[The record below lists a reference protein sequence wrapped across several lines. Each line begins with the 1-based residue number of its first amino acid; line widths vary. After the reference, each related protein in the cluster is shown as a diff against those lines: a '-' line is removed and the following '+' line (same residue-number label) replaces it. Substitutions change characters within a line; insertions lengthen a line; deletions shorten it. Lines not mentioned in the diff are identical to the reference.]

1 MTKEEKQQY
10 NREYYKKNQEAC
22 KAQARADYHKNQAER
37 KLTQKKYRMSNKP
50 LLASKNKAWRDAN
63 REWIE
68 DYNSEYMPE
77 WYLKN
82 KERCR
87 AKGYDWHHQNKET
100 YNLVRTE
107 RRFGL
112 EPGTYLIMLA
122 RQNNKCGICAVD
134 YDLYRQATKKRFAVD
149 HCHLTGKN
157 RGLLCSNCNTAL
169 GLIQD
174 STTSLSNAIGYL
186 QAQAKI
192 IELEKKVEAK
202 L

>member
-10 NREYYKKNQEAC
+10 NRAYYKKNREAC
-22 KAQARADYHKNQAER
+22 KAQARADYHQNKAER

-50 LLASKNKAWRDAN
+50 LLASKNNAWRAAN
-63 REWIE
+63 KEWIE

-87 AKGYDWHHQNKET
+87 AKGYDWHHRNKEH

-112 EPGTYLIMLA
+112 ELGGYTALLTT
-122 RQNNKCGICAVD
+122 QNNKCAICAVD
-134 YDLYRQATKKRFAVD
+134 YDLYRKATRKRFAVD
-149 HCHLTGKN
+149 HCHITGNN